1 MPIQE
6 TELTSQIKKLEALKA
21 ETQKLEQSIQNRRP
35 SELAGLPEAYGFSSL
50 NEFVKAV
57 KAAYGKGGKRKV
69 AAAKP
74 AKKARVAKVKEAK
87 EKKVRTRARITEEVK
102 VQVKQLVEEGKSGSQ
117 IAKALGISL
126 PSVQNIKKAYGMVKS
141 KAAAPAPAV
150 AAPVAEPQAPAAS

>member
-57 KAAYGKGGKRKV
+57 KAAYGKGGKRK
-69 AAAKP
+69 APAAKP
-74 AKKARVAKVKEAK
+74 AKKGRVAKVKEVK
-87 EKKVRTRARITEEVK
+87 EKKARTRARITDEVK
-102 VQVKQLVEEGKSGSQ
+102 AKVKQLVEEGKSGSQ
-117 IAKALGISL
+117 IAKAIGISL
-126 PSVQNIKKAYGMVKS
+126 PSVQNIKKAFGLVKS
-141 KAAAPAPAV
+141 KAAAPAPV
-150 AAPVAEPQAPAAS
+150 APAAAPQDPAAN

>member
-57 KAAYGKGGKRKV
+57 KASYGKGGKRKV

-74 AKKARVAKVKEAK
+74 AKKGRVAKVKEVK
-87 EKKVRTRARITEEVK
+87 EKKARTRARITDEVK
-102 VQVKQLVEEGKSGSQ
+102 AKVKQLVEEGKSGSQ

-126 PSVQNIKKAYGMVKS
+126 PSVQNIKKAFGLVKS
-141 KAAAPAPAV
+141 KVAAPAVVAAAPAP
-150 AAPVAEPQAPAAS
+150 EAPAAS

>member
-57 KAAYGKGGKRKV
+57 KAAYGKGGKRKSP
-69 AAAKP
+69 AAKP
-74 AKKARVAKVKEAK
+74 AKKGRVAKVKEVK
-87 EKKVRTRARITEEVK
+87 EKKARTRARITDEVK
-102 VQVKQLVEEGKSGSQ
+102 AKVKQLLEEGKSGSQ
-117 IAKALGISL
+117 IAKAIGISL
-126 PSVQNIKKAYGMVKS
+126 PSVQNIKKAFGLVKS
-141 KAAAPAPAV
+141 KAAAPAPV
-150 AAPVAEPQAPAAS
+150 APAAAPQDPAAN

>member
-57 KAAYGKGGKRKV
+57 KAAYGKGGKRKSP
-69 AAAKP
+69 AAKP
-74 AKKARVAKVKEAK
+74 AKKGRVAKVKEVK
-87 EKKVRTRARITEEVK
+87 EKKARTRARITDEVK
-102 VQVKQLVEEGKSGSQ
+102 AKVKQLVEEGKSGSQ
-117 IAKALGISL
+117 IAKAIGISL
-126 PSVQNIKKAYGMVKS
+126 PSVQNIKKAFGLVKS
-141 KAAAPAPAV
+141 KAAAPAPV
-150 AAPVAEPQAPAAS
+150 APAAAPQDPAAN